1 MRCYIPRAMI
11 WRVSVIES
19 FSTDSI
25 AKVIQ
30 LSIAPVFL
38 LTAIGTLLSVMT
50 NRLHRVIDRARV
62 WEAKLE
68 TETSTSEIT
77 HFNHHLAILSKRAQL
92 IGRAITLCTAAA
104 LFVCT
109 LIATLF
115 IESFISL
122 ALKVPVA
129 VLFILAMVLL
139 IAGLIIF
146 LREIFVATHS
156 LRIGPH

>member
-1 MRCYIPRAMI
+1 LNEVLVA
-11 WRVSVIES
+11 
-19 FSTDSI
+19 DSI
-25 AKVIQ
+25 ARVIQ

-68 TETSTSEIT
+68 TESSPNEIA
-77 HFNHHLAILSKRAQL
+77 HHNSHLATLSKRAKL
-92 IGRAITLCTAAA
+92 IGSAITLCTAAA

-115 IESFISL
+115 VERFVNL
-122 ALKVPVA
+122 DLKTPVA
-129 VLFILAMVLL
+129 LLFIFAMLLL

>member
-1 MRCYIPRAMI
+1 L
-11 WRVSVIES
+11 IEA
-19 FSTDSI
+19 FGTDSI
-25 AKVIQ
+25 ARVIQ

-38 LTAIGTLLSVMT
+38 LTAIGTLLTVMT

-62 WEAKLE
+62 WEARLE
-68 TETSTSEIT
+68 TVNTKSEIEHL
-77 HFNHHLAILSKRAQL
+77 HFHLAILSRRAKL
-92 IGRAITLCTAAA
+92 IGIAITLCTAAA

-115 IESFISL
+115 VESFVSL
-122 ALKVPVA
+122 DLKTPVA
-129 VLFILAMVLL
+129 VLFILAMLLL
-139 IAGLIIF
+139 IVGLIIF

>member
-1 MRCYIPRAMI
+1 M
-11 WRVSVIES
+11 IES
-19 FSTDSI
+19 YATDNI
-25 AKVIQ
+25 ARVIQ

-38 LTAIGTLLSVMT
+38 LTAIGTLLTVMT

-68 TETSTSEIT
+68 MENAKSEIA
-77 HFNHHLAILSKRAQL
+77 HLHCHLAILSKRAKL
-92 IGRAITLCTAAA
+92 IGTAITLCTAAA

-115 IESFISL
+115 TESFVML
-122 ALKVPVA
+122 DLKAPVA
-129 VLFILAMVLL
+129 VLFIIAMLLL
-139 IAGLIIF
+139 IVGLIIF

>member
-1 MRCYIPRAMI
+1 MN
-11 WRVSVIES
+11 ES
-19 FSTDSI
+19 FVTDGI
-25 AKVIQ
+25 ARVIQ

-68 TETSTSEIT
+68 TENSKSEIA
-77 HFNHHLAILSKRAQL
+77 HHNSHLATLSKRAKL
-92 IGRAITLCTAAA
+92 IGSSITLCTAAA

-115 IESFISL
+115 IERFVSL
-122 ALKVPVA
+122 DLKTPVA
-129 VLFILAMVLL
+129 VLFILAMLLL

-146 LREIFVATHS
+146 LREIFIATHS

>member
-1 MRCYIPRAMI
+1 LDEA
-11 WRVSVIES
+11 
-19 FSTDSI
+19 FATDSI
-25 AKVIQ
+25 ARVIQ

-38 LTAIGTLLSVMT
+38 LTAIGTLLTVMT

-68 TETSTSEIT
+68 NETSESDIA
-77 HFNHHLAILSKRAQL
+77 HFNIHLGVLSKRAKL
-92 IGRAITLCTAAA
+92 IGIAISLCTAAA

-115 IESFISL
+115 VESFVDL
-122 ALKVPVA
+122 NFKVPVA
-129 VLFILAMVLL
+129 VLFIFVMLLL
-139 IAGLIIF
+139 IVGLVVF
-146 LREIFVATHS
+146 LKEIFVATHN